1 MTARAVAARQRG
13 VPSCASEAMGDT
25 GGKSARKN
33 PLFGAAVVKAVLRKR
48 DGVSATSALYEGI
61 LRDLGVTDAEVEAYL
76 TEHGEEVE
84 QAIRSHGRRG
94 D

>member
-1 MTARAVAARQRG
+1 MVDSGNR
-13 VPSCASEAMGDT
+13 
-25 GGKSARKN
+25 SARKN

-48 DGVSATSALYEGI
+48 DGVTASSALYEGI
-61 LRDLGVTDAEVEAYL
+61 LRDLGVTDDQVEAYL
-76 TEHGEEVE
+76 SAHADEVE

>member
-1 MTARAVAARQRG
+1 MAAAARNPG
-13 VPSCASEAMGDT
+13 S
-25 GGKSARKN
+25 GKKS

-48 DGVSATSALYEGI
+48 TGDGGVTSSLYEGI
-61 LRDLGVTDAEVEAYL
+61 LRDLGVTDAEVEQYL
-76 TEHGEEVE
+76 AEHQQDVE

>member
-1 MTARAVAARQRG
+1 
-13 VPSCASEAMGDT
+13 MGD
-25 GGKSARKN
+25 SAKKAPKKN

-48 DGVSATSALYEGI
+48 GGVSATSALYEGI
-61 LRDLGVTDAEVEAYL
+61 LRDLGVSDDDVEAYL
-76 TEHGEEVE
+76 AEHAEEVE

>member
-1 MTARAVAARQRG
+1 MPGTR
-13 VPSCASEAMGDT
+13 T
-25 GGKSARKN
+25 GRKD

-48 DGVSATSALYEGI
+48 TGDSTTTSALYEGI
-61 LRDLGVTDAEVEAYL
+61 LRDLGVTDAQVEQFLADHQDEVD
-76 TEHGEEVE
+76 

>member
-1 MTARAVAARQRG
+1 
-13 VPSCASEAMGDT
+13 MGDT
-25 GGKSARKN
+25 AGKSARKN

-48 DGVSATSALYEGI
+48 AGVSATSALYEGI
-61 LRDLGVTDAEVEAYL
+61 LRDLGVTDAEVEEYL
-76 TEHGEEVE
+76 AEHGEEVE

>member
-1 MTARAVAARQRG
+1 
-13 VPSCASEAMGDT
+13 MGD
-25 GGKSARKN
+25 SAKKAPKKN

-48 DGVSATSALYEGI
+48 GGVSATSALYEGI
-61 LRDLGVTDAEVEAYL
+61 LRDLGVSDADVEDYL
-76 TEHGEEVE
+76 AEHVEEVE

>member
-1 MTARAVAARQRG
+1 MA
-13 VPSCASEAMGDT
+13 PE
-25 GGKSARKN
+25 ARKAGRKT

-48 DGVSATSALYEGI
+48 TGDSSATSTLYEGI
-61 LRDLGVTDAEVEAYL
+61 LRDLGVSDAEVEKYL
-76 TEHGEEVE
+76 SEHEAEVE

>member
-1 MTARAVAARQRG
+1 
-13 VPSCASEAMGDT
+13 MGDT
-25 GGKSARKN
+25 AGKSARKN

-48 DGVSATSALYEGI
+48 DGVSASSALYEGI

-76 TEHGEEVE
+76 EEHGEEVE

>member
-1 MTARAVAARQRG
+1 MAAAPRKPG
-13 VPSCASEAMGDT
+13 S
-25 GGKSARKN
+25 GKKN

-48 DGVSATSALYEGI
+48 TGDTRATSSLYEGI
-61 LRDLGVTDAEVEAYL
+61 LRDLGVTDADVEQYL
-76 TEHGEEVE
+76 AEHEKDVE

>member
-1 MTARAVAARQRG
+1 MTSG
-13 VPSCASEAMGDT
+13 V
-25 GGKSARKN
+25 GKAGKRS

-48 DGVSATSALYEGI
+48 SGESGATSTLYEGI
-61 LRDLGVTDAEVEAYL
+61 LRDLGVSDAEVEKYL
-76 TEHGEEVE
+76 ADHEEDVE

>member
-1 MTARAVAARQRG
+1 MAR
-13 VPSCASEAMGDT
+13 
-25 GGKSARKN
+25 GKQKN

-48 DGVSATSALYEGI
+48 TGQGDATSALYEGI
-61 LRDLGVTDAEVEAYL
+61 LRDLGVTDAEVEKYL
-76 TEHGEEVE
+76 SEHEAEVE